1 MNEIR
6 EYLKKFNACEEGYD
20 WAVESCTTMQEVW
33 DTCKPEWL
41 IWLATDTDCTTDR
54 EKHEFGLA
62 AAQQVEHLMTDQRS
76 KDALKVKRRWLDGAA
91 TDEEFETAR
100 EAAWAAARVAA
111 WAARVAAREAAGA
124 ARAALEVAGAA
135 RAAAGAAAWATARAV
150 GEVAQAARS
159 AGAAARDTQ
168 AKWIR
173 DNLKPNF
180 TRGAK

>member
-111 WAARVAAREAAGA
+111 WAARVAAREAEGTAAWEA
-124 ARAALEVAGAA
+124 ARAAA
-135 RAAAGAAAWATARAV
+135 RAAAGAAAGTAA
-150 GEVAQAARS
+150 GTA
-159 AGAAARDTQ
+159 AGATQ

-173 DNLKPNF
+173 DNLKPDF

>member
-1 MNEIR
+1 MNEIHV
-6 EYLKKFNACEEGYD
+6 YLKKFNACEEGYD

-33 DTCKPEWL
+33 DTCKDEWL

-76 KDALKVKRRWLDGAA
+76 KDALKVKRLWLDGNA
-91 TDEEFETAR
+91 TDEELEAAAGAAALAVLAARAAAR
-100 EAAWAAARVAA
+100 EAALAAEAAARVASWAA
-111 WAARVAAREAAGA
+111 WAAGAAGA
-124 ARAALEVAGAA
+124 ARAAREAREAAWSAA
-135 RAAAGAAAWATARAV
+135 RA
-150 GEVAQAARS
+150 
-159 AGAAARDTQ
+159 TQ

-173 DNLKPNF
+173 DNLNPDF